1 MITFNAIMVL
11 INKAQTTEEQV
22 QNLTTKLGQIKTEI
36 AKVIFGQEAVIEQI
50 LIALLANGHALIEGV
65 PGLAK
70 TKMVKTIAQATSL
83 QFNRIQFT
91 PDLMPSDIVGT
102 ELLQTDATGK
112 QYFNFIEGP
121 IMTNLLLA
129 DEINRTPPKTQ
140 AALLEAMEERAIT
153 YAGKTYKMP
162 QPFFILAT
170 QNPIELAGTY
180 QLPEAQLDRFL
191 LKINIDYPSEAAE
204 LQLLQATAASKKVSI
219 SPVLNATE
227 IIELQSLVSQVYI
240 DEVLVK
246 KINQLIR
253 QTRSKFSTIEPV
265 KEYVAWG
272 AGPRAGQALIK
283 SAKAKALLNNRYSVN
298 KSDIKSLLIPV
309 LQHRIVLNHNADL
322 EGINMN
328 SILQKIVAHIAL

>member
-1 MITFNAIMVL
+1 MIL
-11 INKAQTTEEQV
+11 KEKAQITEQQV
-22 QNLTTKLGQIKTEI
+22 KNLTSKLSQLKVEI
-36 AKVIFGQEAVIEQI
+36 GKVIFGQEEVIEQI

-70 TKMVKTIAQATSL
+70 TKIVKTIAEATSL

-102 ELLQTDATGK
+102 ELLQTDAAGK
-112 QYFNFIEGP
+112 QYFNFVEGP

-153 YAGKTYKMP
+153 YAGKNYTMP

-191 LKINIDYPSEAAE
+191 LKINIDYPTEEAE
-204 LQLLQATAASKKVSI
+204 LKLLNSTAKAKDESVDS
-219 SPVLNATE
+219 VLSANE
-227 IIELQSLVSQVYI
+227 IVELQSLVNQVYM
-240 DEVLVK
+240 DEVLIE

-253 QTRSKFSTIEPV
+253 QTRKKTTTV
-265 KEYVAWG
+265 KTVGQYVEWG

-298 KSDIKSLLIPV
+298 KNDIKSLLLPV
-309 LQHRIVLNHNADL
+309 LQHRVILNHNADL
-322 EGINMN
+322 ESVDTE
-328 SILQKIVAHIAL
+328 SILQKIVEHIAL

>member
-1 MITFNAIMVL
+1 MVTT
-11 INKAQTTEEQV
+11 NKTQIAEQV
-22 QNLTTKLGQIKTEI
+22 KKLTAKLIELKVEI
-36 AKVIFGQEAVIEQI
+36 GKVIFGQETVIEQI

-112 QYFNFIEGP
+112 QYFNFIQGP

-153 YAGKTYKMP
+153 YGGKSYAMP
-162 QPFFILAT
+162 KPFFILAT

-191 LKINIDYPSEAAE
+191 LKINIDYPTEVAE
-204 LQLLQATAASKKVSI
+204 LQLLQSTATPINKNVK
-219 SPVLNATE
+219 PVLSANE
-227 IIELQSLVSQVYI
+227 IVELQNLVNQVYI
-240 DEVLVK
+240 DDVLVE

-253 QTRSKFSTIEPV
+253 QTRKTTTDVKLVEQYIE
-265 KEYVAWG
+265 WG
-272 AGPRAGQALIK
+272 AGPRAGQALIRC
-283 SAKAKALLNNRYSVN
+283 AKAKALINNRYSVN

-309 LQHRIVLNHNADL
+309 LQHRIILNHTADL
-322 EGINMN
+322 EEIYMEN
-328 SILQKIVAHIAL
+328 ILQNIVEQIAL

>member
-1 MITFNAIMVL
+1 
-11 INKAQTTEEQV
+11 
-22 QNLTTKLGQIKTEI
+22 
-36 AKVIFGQEAVIEQI
+36 
-50 LIALLANGHALIEGV
+50 LLANGHALIEGV

-102 ELLQTDATGK
+102 ELLQTDTTGK
-112 QYFNFIEGP
+112 QYFNFVEGP

-153 YAGKTYKMP
+153 YAGKNYTMP

-191 LKINIDYPSEAAE
+191 LKINIDYPTEEAE
-204 LQLLQATAASKKVSI
+204 L
-219 SPVLNATE
+219 
-227 IIELQSLVSQVYI
+227 IIELQSFVNQVYI
-240 DEVLVK
+240 DEVLIE

-253 QTRSKFSTIEPV
+253 QTRKVTTMIKVVEEYIE
-265 KEYVAWG
+265 WG
-272 AGPRAGQALIK
+272 AGPRAGQALIRC
-283 SAKAKALLNNRYSVN
+283 AKAKALLNDRYSVN
-298 KSDIKSLLIPV
+298 KNDIKSLLMPV
-309 LQHRIVLNHNADL
+309 LQHRIILNHNADL
-322 EGINMN
+322 EGVTIE
-328 SILQKIVAHIAL
+328 SILQKIVEQVDL